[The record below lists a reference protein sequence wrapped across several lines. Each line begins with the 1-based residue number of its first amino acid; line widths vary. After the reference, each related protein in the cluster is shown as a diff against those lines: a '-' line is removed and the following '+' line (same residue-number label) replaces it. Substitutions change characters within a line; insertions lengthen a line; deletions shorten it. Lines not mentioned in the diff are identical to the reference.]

1 MFYRLALMTCD
12 STAYVDGVVVVV
24 VVDVVVFDLVDVDI
38 VDSVFVAVS

>member
-12 STAYVDGVVVVV
+12 STAYVDVVVV
-24 VVDVVVFDLVDVDI
+24 VVDVVVFDLVVDVDI